1 MEKIKFNTRS
11 EKILVT
17 AGCSHTQGS
26 AFIKSN
32 YFNPKTGLKGYFGGG
47 GGGPAPAP
55 AASAPE
61 IKKEKSYMN

>member
-32 YFNPKTGLKGYFGGG
+32 YFNPKTGRNYINTARGDFLD
-47 GGGPAPAP
+47 PR
-55 AASAPE
+55 E
-61 IKKEKSYMN
+61 RIKKRKK